1 MSHVYPEHSQTLMAF
16 AAAIIENECDTGTQ
30 HSSSTL
36 RIQTREDSADIPTG
50 PWVCG
55 HSKVK
60 DREQKI
66 VNNDTT
72 WHVV

>member
-1 MSHVYPEHSQTLMAF
+1 MSHVYLEHSQTLMTF

-36 RIQTREDSADIPTG
+36 QIQTKEDSADIPTG
-50 PWVCG
+50 SCVCG
-55 HSKVK
+55 HSEVK

-72 WHVV
+72 GHVV